1 MRLFY
6 IYIWERTITHKIMFE
21 EEEDNQFDDQFNYE
35 LNRFENMI
43 KYDEAYYFD
52 PEVLVLIIDNYIIKN
67 QLKQALVTVEFGA
80 NQHPSHTNFN
90 LKKAQIYSTT
100 GQLKESLLLLQTLE
114 KIDPF
119 NSEVHITI
127 ANVFSQLRDHKKA
140 IKYYEKAL
148 SIDQQSEEHPSEVI
162 EIILDLALEYENLLD
177 FKGAIRVLENLLN
190 SYPDNESAIYEVAY
204 CYERL
209 GDFDKCIE
217 YYNQYIDNN
226 PYSFTGWYNLGNI
239 YFLKKDNAKALWAYE
254 FSILINDDFVSAH
267 FNIGN
272 TYMQTEEFQKAID
285 SYQKCLDIDNED
297 DLTLCYLAEAYER
310 LENYELALQYYKKS
324 NELNPNLADSWLGI
338 GIVLDLQD
346 KTSQAINFL
355 QEAVNLET
363 SNASFNLVLGEALFK
378 IERFTEAEIVLE
390 RALQLD
396 KTYTEAIELLAK
408 IKFEY
413 NINEAIEFLTRTE
426 ENHPLETS
434 PLILLVSLLWYNG
447 NKMDALGLFKNQ
459 YIQNPKDAI
468 KYLHLHLPEASTIS
482 DFNNI
487 IKPS

>member
-1 MRLFY
+1 
-6 IYIWERTITHKIMFE
+6 MFE
-21 EEEDNQFDDQFNYE
+21 EEEDDNQFDDQFNFE
-35 LNRFENMI
+35 LDRFENMI

-67 QLKQALVTVEFGA
+67 HLKQALTAVEFGI
-80 NQHPSHTNFN
+80 NQHPSHSNFN

-114 KIDPF
+114 KIDSF

-148 SIDQQSEEHPSEVI
+148 SIDSQPEEHPTEII
-162 EIILDLALEYENLLD
+162 EILLDLALEYENLLD
-177 FKGAIRVLENLLN
+177 FEGAIRVLEKLL
-190 SYPDNESAIYEVAY
+190 SSHPDNESAIYEIAY

-209 GDFDKCIE
+209 GNFDKCIE

-226 PYSFTGWYNLGNI
+226 AYSFTAWYNLGNI
-239 YFLKKDNAKALWAYE
+239 YFLKKDNKKALWAYE

-272 TYMQTEEFQKAID
+272 TYMQTEEFKKAIE
-285 SYQKCLDIDNED
+285 SYEKCLEIDSED
-297 DLTLCYLAEAYER
+297 DLALCYLAEAYER
-310 LENYELALQYYKKS
+310 LDNYDLALSYYKKS
-324 NELNPNLADSWLGI
+324 KQLNPGLADAWLGI

-346 KTSQAINFL
+346 KTQQAIPFL
-355 QEAVNLET
+355 QEAVNLQT

-396 KTYTEAIELLAK
+396 NSYTEAIELLAK

-413 NINEAIEFLTRTE
+413 NINEAIDFLVRTDE
-426 ENHPLETS
+426 SQSLDTS

-447 NKMDALGLFKNQ
+447 SKMEALSLFKNQ
-459 YIQNPKDAI
+459 YLQNPKDAI
-468 KYLHLHLPEASTIS
+468 KFLLLHLPESTKIS

-487 IKPS
+487 INPT